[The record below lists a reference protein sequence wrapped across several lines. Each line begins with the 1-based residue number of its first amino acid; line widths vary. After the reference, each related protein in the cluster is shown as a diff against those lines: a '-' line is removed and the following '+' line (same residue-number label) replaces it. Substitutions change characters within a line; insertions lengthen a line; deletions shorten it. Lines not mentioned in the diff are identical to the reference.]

1 MKLLKLFLLPL
12 ALGFATL
19 GYSQTDGPGFPAA
32 SVTDGEVTIWP
43 NPFRD
48 DLNIMVNNLH
58 TEDLTIQVV
67 NSRLRVLSEYRGE
80 FHIQTVMNL
89 SSLPAGTYWV
99 LIIKDG
105 QTIAKRAV
113 RKRN

>member
-1 MKLLKLFLLPL
+1 
-12 ALGFATL
+12 
-19 GYSQTDGPGFPAA
+19 
-32 SVTDGEVTIWP
+32 
-43 NPFRD
+43 
-48 DLNIMVNNLH
+48 
-58 TEDLTIQVV
+58 
-67 NSRLRVLSEYRGE
+67 
-80 FHIQTVMNL
+80 VMNL